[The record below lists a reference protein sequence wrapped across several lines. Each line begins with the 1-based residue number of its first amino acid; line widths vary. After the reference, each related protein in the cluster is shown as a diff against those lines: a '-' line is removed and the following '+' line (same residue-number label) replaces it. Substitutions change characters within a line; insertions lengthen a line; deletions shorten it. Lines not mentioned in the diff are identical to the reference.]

1 MSVTLS
7 TCPTPGAPSLFPPV
21 RAGKG
26 TSPSAAAA
34 ATDATQSTDNGR
46 AKTAFMPGRSRNFSA
61 PGTLNNISRGLGA
74 REDKGTSRDGQKVR
88 TNAAGRMTH
97 RPTTQSGNEIVRRDV
112 SEGDDDD
119 EEDDEDDADDD
130 GTGNGTSRVP
140 YMNPGLKTYAFA

>member
-1 MSVTLS
+1 
-7 TCPTPGAPSLFPPV
+7 
-21 RAGKG
+21 
-26 TSPSAAAA
+26 
-34 ATDATQSTDNGR
+34 
-46 AKTAFMPGRSRNFSA
+46 
-61 PGTLNNISRGLGA
+61 
-74 REDKGTSRDGQKVR
+74 
-88 TNAAGRMTH
+88 MTH